1 MTALE
6 LWGYLILAIV
16 VFILLK
22 LIVESI
28 RFIFYVLLIMLVVV
42 LLFGISVAD
51 IMGWVSDVLLWVL

>member
-1 MTALE
+1 MAALE

-28 RFIFYVLLIMLVVV
+28 RFIFYFFLIMLVMV